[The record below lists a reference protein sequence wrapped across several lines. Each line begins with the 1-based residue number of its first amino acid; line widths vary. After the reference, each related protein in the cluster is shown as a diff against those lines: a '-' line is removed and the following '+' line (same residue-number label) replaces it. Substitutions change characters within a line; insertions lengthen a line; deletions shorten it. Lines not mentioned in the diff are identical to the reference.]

1 MDRICV
7 GGAGSGAGSGSND
20 VGPFAGI
27 RGAAPFVFAAPVPS
41 ATAASVAA
49 AAQARA
55 LAASASPDEDNDN
68 EDGAGA
74 GSGAGSGSGSG
85 AGAGAGGS
93 WIQCAAS
100 ECLKWRRLDLEPEDL
115 LALKQR
121 PWYCY
126 SNPDPHFAQC
136 SVPEQKRP

>member
-1 MDRICV
+1 M
-7 GGAGSGAGSGSND
+7 
-20 VGPFAGI
+20 GPFAGI

-68 EDGAGA
+68 EDGAG
-74 GSGAGSGSGSG
+74 SGAGSGSGSG

-100 ECLKWRRLDLEPEDL
+100 ECLKWRRLEMEPEDL

-126 SNPDPHFAQC
+126 TNPDPHFAQC